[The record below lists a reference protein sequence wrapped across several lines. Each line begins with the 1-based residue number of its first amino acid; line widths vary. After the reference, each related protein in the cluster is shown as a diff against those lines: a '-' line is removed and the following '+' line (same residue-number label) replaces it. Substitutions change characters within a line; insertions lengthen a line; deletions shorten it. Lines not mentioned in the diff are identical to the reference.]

1 MVGSFNF
8 FHMYTFITKKLNEMG
23 CQCTKEQVLVNNQK
37 FSICQKIADGLVY
50 SKIILILYFELI

>member
-1 MVGSFNF
+1 
-8 FHMYTFITKKLNEMG
+8 MYAFITKKLNEMG

-50 SKIILILYFELI
+50 SYFNLFYFN

>member
-1 MVGSFNF
+1 
-8 FHMYTFITKKLNEMG
+8 MYTFITKKLNEMG